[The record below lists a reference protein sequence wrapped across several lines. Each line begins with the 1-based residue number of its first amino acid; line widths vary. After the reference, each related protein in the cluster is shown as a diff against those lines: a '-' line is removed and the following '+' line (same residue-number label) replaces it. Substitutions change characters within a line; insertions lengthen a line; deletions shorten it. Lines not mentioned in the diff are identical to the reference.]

1 MSRADES
8 STDGR
13 PVEIDITKPSIAR
26 VYDAFLG
33 GKDNYEV
40 DRAVLNQVL
49 EIAPEALATG
59 RHCRD
64 WLIRVVRFL
73 ADQAGIDQFLDC
85 GSGLPTVENTHQVA
99 QRINPDARV
108 VYVDNDPVVAAH
120 GRALLEENDRTHFV
134 VADLREP
141 DVLLN
146 HPVVTG
152 NLDFDRPVAVIQSNT
167 LHHVMDEERPQR
179 VMASY
184 VDAVTSGSYVA
195 ISHLYDPADGSSR
208 SQLARDSEARFMSL
222 MGSCRFRTREEITSY
237 FAGLELV
244 EPGLTYLF
252 DWWPEG
258 PRTEPPADGEHLLL
272 GGVGRKP

>member
-8 STDGR
+8 PAESR
-13 PVEIDITKPSIAR
+13 PVEIDPTKPSIAR

-40 DRAVLNQVL
+40 DRAVLSQVL

-59 RHCRD
+59 RQCRD
-64 WLIRVVRFL
+64 WLTRVVRFL
-73 ADQAGIDQFLDC
+73 ADQAGVDQFLDC

-99 QRINPDARV
+99 QRTNPEARV

-141 DVLLN
+141 ETLLS
-146 HPVVTG
+146 HPVVAE
-152 NLDFDRPVAVIQSNT
+152 NLDLDRPVAVIQSNT
-167 LHHVMDEERPQR
+167 LHHVMDDERPWDVIR
-179 VMASY
+179 SY
-184 VDAVTSGSYVA
+184 VDAICSGSYVA
-195 ISHLYDPADGSSR
+195 ISHLYDPADGSRR
-208 SQLARDSEARFMSL
+208 SELAQDAQAKFMSL
-222 MGSCRFRTREEITSY
+222 MGSCRFRTRDEITSY
-237 FAGLELV
+237 FEGLELV
-244 EPGLTYLF
+244 EPGLAYLF

-258 PRTEPPADGEHLLL
+258 PRREPSADGEHLLL
-272 GGVGRKP
+272 GGVARKP